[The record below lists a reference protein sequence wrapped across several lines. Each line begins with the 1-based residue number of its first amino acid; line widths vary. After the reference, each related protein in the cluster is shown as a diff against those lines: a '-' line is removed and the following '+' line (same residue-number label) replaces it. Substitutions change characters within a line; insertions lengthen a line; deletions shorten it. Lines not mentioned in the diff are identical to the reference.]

1 MAVQEKTNIKLY
13 IHDLDDD
20 FFVLSPW
27 DPLET
32 PYYDTGGYRY
42 FLPKAKAF
50 FKFRYQFQ
58 EVVSFVEKV
67 DEVKKEVY
75 LSQAHWLYMKNLI
88 KSELGLDVKVVKRYP
103 GKLTVAEL
111 INAYQRIDKALIKQL
126 AEAVSEKI
134 YIKLP
139 KRLK

>member
-1 MAVQEKTNIKLY
+1 MEPKEKTNIKLY
-13 IHDLDDD
+13 IHDFDDD

-50 FKFRYQFQ
+50 FKFHYQFQ

-88 KSELGLDVKVVKRYP
+88 KSELGLDVKIIKRYP
-103 GKLTVAEL
+103 GRLTVAEL
-111 INAYQRIDKALIKQL
+111 VNPPQRINKALLKQL
-126 AEAVSEKI
+126 SEAVSEKI
-134 YIKLP
+134 YIKFP
-139 KRLK
+139 KGLK